1 VSIKSSLRSPDTT
14 NMHRRNSVTIV
25 LLILLP
31 LLTVHVARSGLS
43 SLFTTAAG
51 QSTRIETANK
61 AVQWNNAYPDAHY
74 VRATIL
80 QASDLPAAVKDYH
93 QAATT
98 RPDDY
103 VLWLS
108 LARAYELNGE
118 VAAAVTAARQAIPL
132 APDYAEPHYQLGNIL
147 VRAGQTEEGFKELQ
161 LAAASNPTL
170 FPGIIDL
177 AWNFSGKDPSVLLRS
192 INPKNAADYLE
203 LARYFRQRK
212 EAKLAV
218 DMFAAAGDLGPNER
232 RSYVYEL
239 IVAKKFEEAKR
250 LWKQGHPD
258 AAGPGS
264 LFDGGFE
271 QESDLSEP
279 GFGWRVGE
287 RVEGFDLKLD
297 PTDPREGRSSLRIE
311 FSGHSDPM
319 STVVGQLASVEPLTN
334 YRLRFAM
341 RSEKLVSGGGPLL
354 ILTDATNEK
363 VLSASEQFPNATN
376 GWRDYSIDFTTEA
389 GTVALQITLRRN
401 CATSPCPIFGRLWLD
416 NFSLQKL

>member
-1 VSIKSSLRSPDTT
+1 
-14 NMHRRNSVTIV
+14 MHRRNAVTVV

-31 LLTVHVARSGLS
+31 LLAVHAARSGLS
-43 SLFTTAAG
+43 SLFTTSAG
-51 QSTRIETANK
+51 QSNQLEAANK
-61 AVQWNNAYPDAHY
+61 GVELNNGNPDAHY

-80 QASDLPAAVKDYH
+80 QVTDLPAAIKDYY

-118 VAAAVTAARQAIPL
+118 VSAAATAARQAIPL
-132 APDYAEPHYQLGNIL
+132 APAYAEPHYQLGNIL
-147 VRAGQTEEGFKELQ
+147 VRAGQTDEGFKELQ
-161 LAAASNPTL
+161 LAATSNPTL
-170 FPGIIDL
+170 FTGIIDL
-177 AWNFSGKDPSVLLRS
+177 AWSFSGKDPRVLLRL

-212 EAKLAV
+212 EVKLAV
-218 DMFAAAGDLGPNER
+218 DMYADAGDLGPNER
-232 RSYVYEL
+232 RSYVNEL
-239 IVAKKFEEAKR
+239 ISTKKFEEAER
-250 LWKQGHPD
+250 LWKHAHPN
-258 AAGPGS
+258 AVGAGS
-264 LFDGGFE
+264 MFDGGFE

-297 PTDPREGRSSLRIE
+297 PTEPREGQASLRIE

-319 STVVGQLASVEPLTN
+319 STILGQLVSVEPLTN

-354 ILTDATNEK
+354 ILTDATSEK

-376 GWRDYSIDFTTEA
+376 GWRDYEIDFATEA

-401 CATSPCPIFGRLWLD
+401 CATSPCPIFGHLWLD
-416 NFSLQKL
+416 NFSLQKLSS

>member
-1 VSIKSSLRSPDTT
+1 
-14 NMHRRNSVTIV
+14 V
-25 LLILLP
+25 LLVLLP
-31 LLTVHVARSGLS
+31 LLTVHAARSGLS
-43 SLFTTAAG
+43 SLFATSA
-51 QSTRIETANK
+51 SLSNRIETANQG
-61 AVQWNNAYPDAHY
+61 VQLNTGNPDAHY

-80 QASDLPAAVKDYH
+80 QVSDLPAAIKDYS

-118 VAAAVTAARQAIPL
+118 VAAAATAARQAIPL
-132 APDYAEPHYQLGNIL
+132 APAYAEPHYQLGNIL
-147 VRAGQTEEGFKELQ
+147 VRAGQTQEGFQELQ

-170 FPGIIDL
+170 FHGIIDL
-177 AWNFSGKDPSVLLRS
+177 AWSLSAKDPAVLLRS
-192 INPKNAADYLE
+192 INPKNAGDYLE

-218 DMFAAAGDLGPNER
+218 DMYAEAGDLGPNER
-232 RSYVYEL
+232 RSYVNEL
-239 IVAKKFEEAKR
+239 ISTKKFEEAER
-250 LWKQGHPD
+250 LWKHAHPD
-258 AAGPGS
+258 AAGSGS
-264 LFDGGFE
+264 MFDGGFE
-271 QESDLSEP
+271 RESDLSEP

-297 PTDPREGRSSLRIE
+297 PTDPREGRASLRIE

-319 STVVGQLASVEPLTN
+319 STILGQLITVEPLTN

-341 RSEKLVSGGGPLL
+341 RSEKLISGGGPLL
-354 ILTDATNEK
+354 VLTDATSEK
-363 VLSASEQFPNATN
+363 VLSASEQFPNATD
-376 GWRDYSIDFTTEA
+376 GWRDYSIDFATEA